1 MPVPK
6 KKEKEN
12 KQGPQEKASSLIED
26 CVRVHAAQKRLHCF
40 QPSESSS
47 QGESSLKRFSCLITV
62 KLFYSFNPLHSFC
75 SMSPQLLR
83 CVSFARSGNQNKS
96 ATHVEAD
103 TQKCYP
109 HGYTC
114 KNSINQQWVVVT
126 LLHQSFSLNNKWVNI
141 YCFPVSLL
149 PFLSRYAAKKR
160 ARLNS

>member
-6 KKEKEN
+6 KKKRKGEQVGATRE
-12 KQGPQEKASSLIED
+12 SLKLNRRQD

-114 KNSINQQWVVVT
+114 KNSINQ
-126 LLHQSFSLNNKWVNI
+126 
-141 YCFPVSLL
+141 
-149 PFLSRYAAKKR
+149 
-160 ARLNS
+160 